1 MAEPLAGRKKLWYE
15 PLEQQVYITFGC
27 QTDLKK
33 YAENPQGAYDELL
46 AITSHSLTEQ
56 RERLLDL
63 MDEIIGTM
71 VHHACPKGEH
81 FEDWD
86 LPGLAKGYEEVFA
99 FPATGLDKLA
109 DQESIARKLYEDA
122 AAILAKREHEIGQLL
137 FLRVFRN
144 FYLQEIDN
152 QWLEHLQNMD
162 SLRDGIGLR
171 GYGQRDP
178 KKEYQKEGFEYFLE
192 LMQTV
197 KSSVVSKMYRFE
209 IEREDEVERLEAQRR
224 AQAKEQQK
232 DLHMTH
238 ASEPEAEQPE
248 DESGERPVANP
259 AAAAAASRHQRR
271 RAAAAGTEVPASPP
285 PQQTVRREKPKVG
298 RNDPCWCGSGK
309 KYKNCHYRS
318 DAAA

>member
-1 MAEPLAGRKKLWYE
+1 
-15 PLEQQVYITFGC
+15 
-27 QTDLKK
+27 
-33 YAENPQGAYDELL
+33 
-46 AITSHSLTEQ
+46 
-56 RERLLDL
+56 
-63 MDEIIGTM
+63 
-71 VHHACPKGEH
+71 
-81 FEDWD
+81 
-86 LPGLAKGYEEVFA
+86 
-99 FPATGLDKLA
+99 
-109 DQESIARKLYEDA
+109 
-122 AAILAKREHEIGQLL
+122 
-137 FLRVFRN
+137 LRVFRN

-197 KSSVVSKMYRFE
+197 KSSVVGKMYRFE

-238 ASEPEAEQPE
+238 AEAGEPDAEQAE
-248 DESGERPVANP
+248 ESGERPVAAGP
-259 AAAAAASRHQRR
+259 ASRRDRR
-271 RAAAAGTEVPASPP
+271 RAAAAGAELPAAPP

-318 DAAA
+318 DAATGSAV